1 MNVFFSPEYVFAEHC
16 FETTRKAGWV
26 AESLVRRPLPGLRI
40 FAPSAIPRESLLA
53 VHSAEYVD
61 AVATGQPARL
71 ASSQGFAWGARLYS
85 SIAASVGGVVA
96 AAREAG
102 ISGSLSSGLH
112 HARYGHGCGFCTFN
126 GLAIAAKDAI
136 RRGVPSVLIL
146 DFDAHCGGGT
156 ASLIADEPRI
166 TQLDI
171 STNDFDSYPE
181 SANARVV
188 IADRHNYLQ
197 TIERELDRLGH
208 AGYGLVLYNAGVDP
222 AGDGVSQHDLVT
234 REEIVFEWI
243 DSQESPAAFVL
254 AGGYVGDGLTR
265 DELVRLHVATV
276 TKAHEIWGRQ
286 QAAKQRHSNRWRLGE
301 EEVTR

>member
-1 MNVFFSPEYVFAEHC
+1 MKLFFNNDYVAAEHL
-16 FETTRKAGWV
+16 FDTTRKAGWI
-26 AESLVRRPLPGLRI
+26 ADSLAIPGLRI
-40 FAPSAIPRESLLA
+40 TSPTPTTRDQLLD

-61 AVATGQPARL
+61 AVISGEPAAFAR
-71 ASSQGFAWGARLYS
+71 SQGFTWGPRLFPAV
-85 SIAASVGGVVA
+85 AASTGGVIA
-96 AAREAG
+96 AARVGE

-112 HARYGHGCGFCTFN
+112 HARHGRGCGYCTFN
-126 GLAIAAKDAI
+126 GLALAAKDAI

-171 STNDFDSYPE
+171 STNSFDGYRDTN
-181 SANARVV
+181 NARLV
-188 IADRHNYLQ
+188 IAEPKDYLP
-197 TIERELDRLGH
+197 TIERELARIGQ

-222 AGDGVSQHDLVT
+222 AGDGVTQRDLVT

-265 DELVRLHVATV
+265 EELVRLHVATV
-276 TKAHEIWGRQ
+276 TKAHEIWGRRQ
-286 QAAKQRHSNRWRLGE
+286 LAKRRFFNSWRLGD
-301 EEVTR
+301 EEVRR

>member
-40 FAPSAIPRESLLA
+40 VAPSAIPRESLLA
-53 VHSAEYVD
+53 VHSADYVD

-71 ASSQGFAWGARLYS
+71 ASSQGFVWGPRLFS
-85 SIAASVGGVVA
+85 AVAASTGGVVA

-112 HARYGHGCGFCTFN
+112 HARRGRGCGYCTFN
-126 GLAIAAKDAI
+126 GLALAAKDAI

-146 DFDAHCGGGT
+146 DFDAHGGGGT

-171 STNDFDSYPE
+171 STNEFDGYRDTS
-181 SANARVV
+181 NARFV
-188 IADRHNYLQ
+188 IAEPKEYLR
-197 TIERELDRLGH
+197 TIERELARIGH

-265 DELVRLHVATV
+265 DELVALHIATI
-276 TKAHEIWGRQ
+276 TKAHEIWARK
-286 QAAKQRHSNRWRLGE
+286 QAEKQRRSNRWRLGE
-301 EEVTR
+301 EEVRR

>member
-1 MNVFFSPEYVFAEHC
+1 MKLFFNNDYVAAEHL
-16 FETTRKAGWV
+16 FDTTRKAGWI
-26 AESLVRRPLPGLRI
+26 ADSLAIPGLRVTS
-40 FAPSAIPRESLLA
+40 PTPTTRDQLLD

-61 AVATGQPARL
+61 AVISGEPAAL
-71 ASSQGFAWGARLYS
+71 ARSQGFTWGPRLFPAV
-85 SIAASVGGVVA
+85 AASTGGVIA
-96 AAREAG
+96 AARVGE

-112 HARYGHGCGFCTFN
+112 HARHGRGCGYCTFN
-126 GLAIAAKDAI
+126 GLALAAKDAI

-166 TQLDI
+166 SQLDI
-171 STNDFDSYPE
+171 STNAFD
-181 SANARVV
+181 AFRDTNNARLV
-188 IADRHNYLQ
+188 IAEPKDYLQ
-197 TIERELDRLGH
+197 TIERELARLGQ

-222 AGDGVSQHDLVT
+222 AGDGVTQRDLVT

-276 TKAHEIWGRQ
+276 TKGHEIWGRRQ
-286 QAAKQRHSNRWRLGE
+286 LTKRRFFNSWRLGD
-301 EEVTR
+301 EEVRR

>member
-1 MNVFFSPEYVFAEHC
+1 MNVFFSLEYVVAEHD

-40 FAPSAIPRESLLA
+40 VAPPAIPRESLLA
-53 VHSAEYVD
+53 VHSADYVD
-61 AVATGQPARL
+61 AVANGQPARL
-71 ASSQGFAWGARLYS
+71 ASSQGFVWGPRLYS
-85 SIAASVGGVVA
+85 AVAASTGGVVA

-112 HARYGHGCGFCTFN
+112 HARHGHGCGFCTFN
-126 GLAIAAKDAI
+126 GLALAAKDAI

-146 DFDAHCGGGT
+146 DFDAHGGGGT
-156 ASLIADEPRI
+156 ASLIAGEPRI

-171 STNDFDSYPE
+171 STNDFDSYPD
-181 SANARVV
+181 AGNARLV
-188 IADRHNYLQ
+188 IAEPKNYLQ
-197 TIERELDRLGH
+197 TIESELNRLGH

-222 AGDGVSQHDLVT
+222 AGDGVSQADLVT

-265 DELVRLHVATV
+265 NELVALHVSTI
-276 TKAHEIWGRQ
+276 TKAHEIWARK
-286 QAAKQRHSNRWRLGE
+286 QALKQRHSNRWRLGE
-301 EEVTR
+301 EEARR

>member
-1 MNVFFSPEYVFAEHC
+1 MKLFFDHHYVAAEHL
-16 FETTRKAGWV
+16 FDTTRKAGWIV
-26 AESLVRRPLPGLRI
+26 DSLTIPGLRLTSPQ
-40 FAPSAIPRESLLA
+40 AVTREQLLD

-61 AVATGQPARL
+61 SVITGEPASL
-71 ASSQGFAWGARLYS
+71 ARSQGFTWGPRLFS
-85 SIAASVGGVVA
+85 AVAASTGGVIA

-112 HARYGHGCGFCTFN
+112 HARRGRGCGYCTFN
-126 GLAIAAKDAI
+126 GLALAANDAI

-146 DFDAHCGGGT
+146 DFDAHGGGGT

-171 STNDFDSYPE
+171 STNEFDGYRDTS
-181 SANARVV
+181 NARFV
-188 IADRHNYLQ
+188 IAEPKEYLR
-197 TIERELDRLGH
+197 TIERELARIGH

-222 AGDGVSQHDLVT
+222 AGDGVNQHDLVT

-265 DELVRLHVATV
+265 RT
-276 TKAHEIWGRQ
+276 AHRDDHEGP
-286 QAAKQRHSNRWRLGE
+286 
-301 EEVTR
+301 